1 MPETTQ
7 FDQVMNEC
15 PPSRTIYQRFV
26 KRALD
31 LLGGVVILVVISPL
45 MLAVYVLL
53 RLTIG
58 APVIFRQTRPGFRGR
73 PFIIYKFR
81 TMTDQRDLAGGLLPD
96 ERRSTRVG
104 QMVRSC
110 SLDELPEIFNVLRGE
125 MSFVGPRPLLMQYL
139 GRYTRE
145 QARRHEV
152 MPGITG
158 WAQVNGR
165 NALTWDMRFTL
176 DVWYVDHQAFGL
188 DLRILGLTLWKV
200 ITREGISREGFFSAP
215 EFMGSDAGNAAGP
228 HSRQ

>member
-1 MPETTQ
+1 
-7 FDQVMNEC
+7 MNER
-15 PPSRTIYQRFV
+15 PHSRTIYQGFV

-31 LLGGVVILVVISPL
+31 LLAGVLVFIVISPL
-45 MLAVYVLL
+45 LLSVYVLL
-53 RLTIG
+53 RLTVG
-58 APVIFRQTRPGFRGR
+58 APVIFRQTRPGFQGR

-81 TMTDQRDLAGGLLPD
+81 TMTDKRDLTGRLMPD
-96 ERRSTRVG
+96 ENRTTRVG
-104 QMVRSC
+104 QVVRSC

-139 GRYTRE
+139 DRYTRE

-152 MPGITG
+152 TPGITG

-165 NALTWDMRFTL
+165 NALTWDKRFDL
-176 DVWYVDHQAFGL
+176 DVWYVDNQSFGL

-200 ITREGISREGFFSAP
+200 IKREGISQEGFFSAP
-215 EFMGSDAGNAAGP
+215 EFMGSDPGNARGL